1 MEGLSEGFMTCRQ
14 RACVILFMV
23 RRGVL
28 AMMCEGGICVGWM
41 LDLVTTG
48 LSFIIIS
55 SFTSQSW
62 CMQGLSNLG
71 EGWAG
76 TG

>member
-1 MEGLSEGFMTCRQ
+1 MAGLSEGIMICWHSAMETF
-14 RACVILFMV
+14 FMV
-23 RRGVL
+23 RSVVL

-41 LDLVTTG
+41 LDLVMTG

-55 SFTSQSW
+55 FISYSW